1 MFWRG
6 WHVEVPEK
14 FALTN
19 PCRSGV
25 PTLRRRIEK
34 RNRRREKPMSM
45 ENKETTDPYDI
56 FQPSDC
62 VRHPKFG
69 EGLILSRSGSGEDTK
84 LVVSFAEEG
93 EKRLLAAKANLK
105 RVRPGTG
112 EIKELKDH
120 KVSRSL
126 KSIVASKALEET
138 EETPEE
144 EFSPALDYGTDAE
157 EDEGESGFDLD
168 EAEDEEEQ
176 DHEDERDD
184 Y

>member
-1 MFWRG
+1 
-6 WHVEVPEK
+6 
-14 FALTN
+14 
-19 PCRSGV
+19 
-25 PTLRRRIEK
+25 
-34 RNRRREKPMSM
+34 MST

-112 EIKELKDH
+112 EIKELRDH
-120 KVSRSL
+120 KVSKSL

-138 EETPEE
+138 EETPEG
-144 EFSPALDYGTDAE
+144 EFNPALDYGTDAD
-157 EDEGESGFDLD
+157 EDEGESGFDF
-168 EAEDEEEQ
+168 EETEEEEEEL